1 MKDKII
7 EEYERWSGHGYKAEA
22 MECHANMIDFIIWL
36 HNKQLLTEQT
46 EPKQMD
52 AEELLREVF
61 DTYVKNQGTSSEF
74 IVCRVYDKGIDED
87 DIWMRIKK
95 YLTQSKQSEGENV
108 IIPLWK
114 FKIIEDALRLTHII
128 YKTYTKETAYDR
140 VAFKA
145 YEYAKEYLTQ
155 SQQPESEGE
164 KYCNMCGQKLTLI
177 RGRYPK
183 EPKRLVCAC
192 CATEKL
198 EASIENDNIGKSSNE
213 TQSNK

>member
-1 MKDKII
+1 MKTTKDKII

-52 AEELLREVF
+52 AEEWLKINHTKLMGAWDGKMAFTKELF
-61 DTYVKNQGTSSEF
+61 CKILNQFTSS
-74 IVCRVYDKGIDED
+74 K
-87 DIWMRIKK
+87 
-95 YLTQSKQSEGENV
+95 SEGENV
-108 IIPLWK
+108 LIPLWK
-114 FKIIEDALRLTHII
+114 FKIIEDALRLTHNI

-155 SQQPESEGE
+155 SQQPESSECKHKNTTWVGAFSVCE
-164 KYCNMCGQKLTLI
+164 DCG
-177 RGRYPK
+177 
-183 EPKRLVCAC
+183 
-192 CATEKL
+192 AT
-198 EASIENDNIGKSSNE
+198 I
-213 TQSNK
+213 